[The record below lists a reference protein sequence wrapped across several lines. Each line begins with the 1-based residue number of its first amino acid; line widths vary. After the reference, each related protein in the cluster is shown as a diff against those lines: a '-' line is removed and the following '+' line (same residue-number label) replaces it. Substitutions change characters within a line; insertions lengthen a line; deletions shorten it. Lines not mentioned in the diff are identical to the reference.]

1 MTRILLAV
9 VLWSSS
15 GIIIKYS
22 GMPVSVL
29 IFFSCLIS
37 SACLG
42 LSMLI
47 RKQRISLQGIRPF
60 QTLLA
65 LGPISLI
72 NTFSFYFAYQNTSV
86 ANAVLTHYTAPIF
99 VALIAPLFLKERPSV
114 KIAIAVAAATAGLWI
129 MLGASADQFVGL
141 FFAGDHNAVG
151 IMAGLLSGFAYGVL
165 IIILRL
171 LAPSYDPVVM
181 TFFQNTIIA
190 LMLLPFIR
198 LPENFASAWWAFA
211 VMGTVHSIAAPVL
224 YFRGMKEVTAY
235 TASILG
241 YLEPVCV
248 IILGMIFLNE
258 AVGISTLAGGLM
270 ILFSGYLTL
279 KS

>member
-37 SACLG
+37 SSSLG
-42 LSMLI
+42 LFMVL
-47 RKQRISLQGIRPF
+47 RKQKISLQGIRPF